1 MKIAHGGTGETK
13 NVGTREV
20 KGNWTME
27 RKREREEEERGGGGR
42 KRGEREGDRERIP
55 SGIGRVN

>member
-1 MKIAHGGTGETK
+1 MKIAHGGAGETK

-27 RKREREEEERGGGGR
+27 RKRERGRR
-42 KRGEREGDRERIP
+42 KRGRREKERREG
-55 SGIGRVN
+55 GRQRKNPIRNRKS